1 LLWRTLRARKPAGA
15 RLEQLKDSGRAL
27 LFSRM
32 PRMLRDD
39 GRTPDAL
46 QQQFR
51 YVENDAPVVPAITV
65 SARRWRQA
73 LATSRGIARRHRTD
87 SSPLKAPR

>member
-1 LLWRTLRARKPAGA
+1 LRARKPAGA
-15 RLEQLKDSGRAL
+15 RLEQLKNSGRAL

-51 YVENDAPVVPAITV
+51 YVEDGAAVVPVITV
-65 SARRWRQA
+65 SARRWNQA
-73 LATSRGIARRHRTD
+73 LATSRAISRQHRAD